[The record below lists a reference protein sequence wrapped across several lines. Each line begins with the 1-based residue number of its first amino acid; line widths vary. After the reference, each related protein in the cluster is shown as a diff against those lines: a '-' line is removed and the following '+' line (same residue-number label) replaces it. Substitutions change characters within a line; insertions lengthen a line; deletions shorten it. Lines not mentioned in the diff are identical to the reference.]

1 LVIDQKGSFIIET
14 RDDTRDNSYDATGLA
29 IYSNSKHMALSYVS
43 IMEFLWKQLE
53 AAEQLKLHDIMKSEF
68 VNMAAHEL

>member
-1 LVIDQKGSFIIET
+1 
-14 RDDTRDNSYDATGLA
+14 
-29 IYSNSKHMALSYVS
+29 MALSYVS